1 MYRRIGFRRRQA
13 TASKLEIPEGTLKEI
28 KLLFYH
34 DIASKVEKFSIPHSL
49 IINLDQT
56 STKYVSVGWTTLA
69 KKNTKTFPI
78 KGSFDKR
85 TITVKFAISLQ
96 GDVLPMQ
103 LIDSGLTQVSR
114 KILFEL

>member
-1 MYRRIGFRRRQA
+1 M
-13 TASKLEIPEGTLKEI
+13 
-28 KLLFYH
+28 
-34 DIASKVEKFSIPHSL
+34 EKFSIPHSL

-69 KKNTKTFPI
+69 KQNTKTFPI
-78 KGSFDKR
+78 KDSFDKR
-85 TITVKFAISLQ
+85 TITAKFAISLQ